1 MDKVKITDEFYLEK
15 FMELQ
20 RANIVLWRRLKTLE
34 QEKHIRETIETLVDE
49 NFFNGLD
56 DLVK

>member
-1 MDKVKITDEFYLEK
+1 MNKVKITDEFYLEK

-34 QEKHIRETIETLVDE
+34 QEKNIRETIETLVDE

>member
-34 QEKHIRETIETLVDE
+34 QEKNIREIIETLVDE

>member
-20 RANIVLWRRLKTLE
+20 RANIVLWRRLKMLE
-34 QEKHIRETIETLVDE
+34 QEKNIREIIETLVDE

>member
-34 QEKHIRETIETLVDE
+34 QEKNIRETIETLVDE